1 MQWKT
6 WSYRLFFPRNCG
18 NLSRM
23 TVMTVSVVENCVPNP
38 RESNIRKNRI
48 DQRGEI
54 GILETASGYAIN
66 ANPAPFK

>member
-1 MQWKT
+1 
-6 WSYRLFFPRNCG
+6 
-18 NLSRM
+18 M

-66 ANPAPFK
+66 ANPAPLK